1 MKKLTW
7 LTALCAVLVATPVYP
22 QERLGDMYAGAALG
36 MVLYSEL
43 KERIRNVEDEL
54 HQEEILDFFNL
65 SLSTDDRGY
74 AWSAFAGYHLND
86 DFAIEVGYLGR
97 DEVNLRSDL
106 KLDLTETIEGF
117 EESLDF
123 KVEDE
128 VKVRIRRW
136 SLYGALVRQV
146 SIDFA
151 SVTPFVKIG
160 VRRWDGV
167 IEATVTG
174 KITLANSLV
183 SETENIIDD
192 DNGFGLLLGGGLD
205 VPVND
210 AASLR
215 VEYLYLPLSEDHGG
229 DEHRAYLG
237 AYYSF

>member
-1 MKKLTW
+1 MKILTW
-7 LTALCAVLVATPVYP
+7 LMAICAILMAASVYP
-22 QERLGDMYAGAALG
+22 QEHLGDMYAGATLG
-36 MVLYSEL
+36 MVFHSEL
-43 KERIRNVEDEL
+43 EKQTQDVEDEL
-54 HQEEILDFFNL
+54 RQEGVPDFFNL

-74 AWSAFAGYHLND
+74 TWSAFVGYHLND

-97 DEVNLRSDL
+97 DEVNLR
-106 KLDLTETIEGF
+106 LDLAGTIEGF

-123 KVEDE
+123 KVEHKF
-128 VKVRIRRW
+128 KVRRW

-151 SVTPFVKIG
+151 SVMPFVKIG
-160 VRRWDGV
+160 VRRWNDDYEG
-167 IEATVTG
+167 TG
-174 KITLANSLV
+174 EITLANSRISV
-183 SETENIIDD
+183 PAIIDD

-210 AASLR
+210 ATSLR
-215 VEYLYLPLSEDHGG
+215 VEYLYLPLSDDHGG